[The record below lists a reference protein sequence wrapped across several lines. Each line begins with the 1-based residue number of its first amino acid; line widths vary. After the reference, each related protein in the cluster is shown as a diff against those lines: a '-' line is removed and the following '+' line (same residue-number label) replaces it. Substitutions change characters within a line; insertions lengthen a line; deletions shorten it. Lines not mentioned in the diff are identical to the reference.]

1 MPKLSTG
8 YFASMFISEALPE
21 VSAPRRKRRNS
32 RLLGIALLGFA
43 LNFSI
48 SASAALTI
56 SSVQRASNA
65 DGVGSASVTI
75 FGGVAGAISR
85 CDTTSSTETCDTC
98 RFISGTD
105 TIPDGGN
112 NLSQACNNRRIHPN
126 LLLQISM
133 SSDAT
138 DGRPVVTDSDGQNPI
153 TLASSPNS
161 VAKGSTA
168 TIEITWENV
177 CSRLFAKASDS
188 GSLCVPT
195 ADGVT
200 GSLRIGISS
209 DGDDRLDGTSDDYRT
224 VNFVIRREIG
234 QGTGAG
240 GTSVASNC
248 SVTSAIGICYFEVGS
263 GDSKA
268 FVRSLEALNGFPSG
282 SNIQFKFVRFFFD
295 ERGFNYIGSGS
306 DYVDLPISSSGV
318 SSFSVS
324 PKRIESLKNE
334 QTYYFRAAVVDA
346 AGNVGY
352 YTAAADNTD
361 CSRGANPSSTT
372 CRTATPSE
380 VVGVL
385 SQSSCFIA
393 TAAHGSNMQNDVE
406 LLRDFRDQRLQT
418 SAFGRALVRL
428 YYSVS
433 PPLAQTLQHHAELK
447 PVVRA
452 ALSPVTGL
460 ASWIL
465 QVGWWF
471 AFASITVLGTFA
483 FFIGRWIRRVTSPVV
498 TILALALL
506 LSMPSVVLAEV
517 KSSDE
522 AGLEEPLDEEA
533 AADAD
538 LEKDAEE
545 VAEPEYPQPGA
556 PEPGSTDAEPEPVAN
571 NPSST
576 DPMAS
581 PTPAPLIEPLEPP
594 GGLQL
599 APLLKRP
606 KAIGEEGEYYHD
618 TEDVD
623 NSSLGTFGQPEA
635 VTREGHHLHGAPSKI
650 EFSGQSGREAPMSIG
665 TQGEFFYPVEKSEF
679 VGAAGVRFGV
689 WSPPDIRNPNNGLTF
704 KQIYKTSTSL
714 PSIGFDYEYPFTRAI
729 GRMGLRTEL
738 GIVSAQAKGRFKNPS
753 RVDEE
758 TDERFT
764 FLMLPLQATLLYRF
778 QFWDSQLFVPFVEGG
793 GMYAPIIELR
803 DDNKSPRFGGAPA
816 VVAAGGLN
824 ILLDGLDPK
833 SILHLDADY
842 GINHVWLTLQ
852 YRQIV
857 GVKKDLDISSN
868 LISAGLSFDF

>member
-1 MPKLSTG
+1 MSRNTSQDPL
-8 YFASMFISEALPE
+8 
-21 VSAPRRKRRNS
+21 NS
-32 RLLGIALLGFA
+32 RQAQPARPCISLRMLRTLIGAMLTLLILPTAA
-43 LNFSI
+43 H
-48 SASAALTI
+48 AALTI

-65 DGVGSASVTI
+65 DGVGSASVTVY
-75 FGGVAGAISR
+75 GGVAGDVAR
-85 CDTTSSTETCDTC
+85 CDTTSSTETCNTC
-98 RFISGTD
+98 RFLDGTD
-105 TIPDGGN
+105 TIPDAGN

-138 DGRPVVTDSDGQNPI
+138 DGRPVVTDADGQNAI
-153 TLASSPNS
+153 NLASAPSS
-161 VAKGSTA
+161 VAKGGTA
-168 TIEITWENV
+168 TIELTWENV

-209 DGDDRLDGTSDDYRT
+209 DGDDRLDGSGDDYRT

-234 QGTGAG
+234 QGASAG
-240 GTSVASNC
+240 GTSVADNC
-248 SVTSAIGICYFEVGS
+248 SVTSAIGICYFEMGS

-282 SNIQFKFVRFFFD
+282 NNIQFKFVRFYFD
-295 ERGFNYIGSGS
+295 DRGFDYIGAGS
-306 DYVDLPISSSGV
+306 SYVDLPINSTDV

-334 QTYYFRAAVVDA
+334 QTYFFRAAVVDA

-352 YTAAADNTD
+352 YTAAADNND
-361 CSRGANPSSTT
+361 CTRGVNPASTT
-372 CRTATPSE
+372 CRTATPGE

-393 TAAHGSNMQNDVE
+393 TAAHGSNMSRDVE
-406 LLRDFRDQRLQT
+406 LLRDFRDQRLQS
-418 SAFGRALVRL
+418 SAVGRGLVQL
-428 YYSVS
+428 YYRLS
-433 PPLAQTLQHHAELK
+433 PPLAQALERHQEWK
-447 PVVRA
+447 PFVRA
-452 ALSPVTGL
+452 ALTPITAL
-460 ASWIL
+460 ARWIL
-465 QVGWWF
+465 QAGWWSTL
-471 AFASITVLGTFA
+471 AILGAIATAVLL
-483 FFIGRWIRRVTSPVV
+483 IGVWLRGARPSRQAIAGLV
-498 TILALALL
+498 ACALL
-506 LSMPSVVLAEV
+506 IGAPSVGFSQV
-517 KSSDE
+517 DE
-522 AGLEEPLDEEA
+522 SEEA
-533 AADAD
+533 A
-538 LEKDAEE
+538 LEENLSEAQATEPETEDEE

-556 PEPGSTDAEPEPVAN
+556 EEPGAIDEEPEQVAD
-571 NPSST
+571 T
-576 DPMAS
+576 A
-581 PTPAPLIEPLEPP
+581 PTPAPAAPSANLIEPLEPP

-599 APLLKRP
+599 APMLKRP
-606 KAIGEEGEYYHD
+606 KAVGEEGEYYHD
-618 TEDVD
+618 TDDVD
-623 NSSLGTFGQPEA
+623 NAALGTFAQPER
-635 VTREGHHLHGAPSKI
+635 VTREGQHLHGAPPPI
-650 EFSGQSGREAPMSIG
+650 EFSGQGGREKPMSIS
-665 TQGEFFYPVEKSEF
+665 TQGEFYYPVEKSEF

-689 WSPPDIRNPNNGLTF
+689 LSPPDLRNPDNGLTF
-704 KQIYKTSTSL
+704 KQIYKNSSVL
-714 PSIGFDYEYPFTRAI
+714 PAIGFDYEYPFTRAI
-729 GRMGLRTEL
+729 GRMGLRAEV
-738 GIVSAQAKGRFKNPS
+738 GIITAQAKGRFKNPT

-778 QFWDSQLFVPFVEGG
+778 QFWDTQLFVPFVEGG

-803 DDNKSPRFGGAPA
+803 DDTKAPRYGGAPA
-816 VVAAGGLN
+816 AVAAGGLN
-824 ILLDGLDPK
+824 ILLDGLDPT

>member
-1 MPKLSTG
+1 MLTLLIMPT
-8 YFASMFISEALPE
+8 AAH
-21 VSAPRRKRRNS
+21 
-32 RLLGIALLGFA
+32 
-43 LNFSI
+43 
-48 SASAALTI
+48 AALTI

-75 FGGVAGAISR
+75 YGGVAGDVAR
-85 CDTTSSTETCDTC
+85 CDTTSSTETCNTC
-98 RFISGTD
+98 RFIDGTD
-105 TIPDGGN
+105 TIPDAGN

-138 DGRPVVTDSDGQNPI
+138 DGRPVVTDADGQNAI
-153 TLASSPNS
+153 TLASAPSS

-168 TIEITWENV
+168 TIELTWENV

-209 DGDDRLDGTSDDYRT
+209 DGDDRLDGSGDDYRT

-234 QGTGAG
+234 QGASAG
-240 GTSVASNC
+240 GTSVADNC
-248 SVTSAIGICYFEVGS
+248 SVTSAIGICYFEMGS

-282 SNIQFKFVRFFFD
+282 NNIQFKFVRFYFD
-295 ERGFNYIGSGS
+295 DRGFDFIGAGS
-306 DYVDLPISSSGV
+306 NYVDLPINSTDV

-352 YTAAADNTD
+352 YTAAADNND
-361 CSRGANPSSTT
+361 CTRGVNPASTT
-372 CRTATPSE
+372 CRTATPGE

-393 TAAHGSNMQNDVE
+393 TAAHGSNMSREVE
-406 LLRDFRDQRLQT
+406 LLRDFRDQRLQS
-418 SAFGRALVRL
+418 SAVGRALVQL
-428 YYSVS
+428 YYRLS
-433 PPLAQTLQHHAELK
+433 PPLAQALERHPEWKPFVRTALTPVTALARWVLRAGWWSTLAAI
-447 PVVRA
+447 A
-452 ALSPVTGL
+452 ALATAALGIGIWRGRSRSSQQAIAGL
-460 ASWIL
+460 VAC
-465 QVGWWF
+465 
-471 AFASITVLGTFA
+471 
-483 FFIGRWIRRVTSPVV
+483 
-498 TILALALL
+498 ALL
-506 LSMPSVVLAEV
+506 IVAPSVGFSQV
-517 KSSDE
+517 DE
-522 AGLEEPLDEEA
+522 SEEA
-533 AADAD
+533 ALEENLSEAQATDAD
-538 LEKDAEE
+538 PGPEDEE
-545 VAEPEYPQPGA
+545 VAAPEYPQPGA
-556 PEPGSTDAEPEPVAN
+556 EEPGATDEEPEQVADTTPNAEPL
-571 NPSST
+571 
-576 DPMAS
+576 AS
-581 PTPAPLIEPLEPP
+581 PTPAPLIEPLEPA

-599 APLLKRP
+599 APMLKRP
-606 KAIGEEGEYYHD
+606 KAVGEEGEYYHD
-618 TEDVD
+618 TDDVD
-623 NSSLGTFGQPEA
+623 NAALGTFAQPER
-635 VTREGHHLHGAPSKI
+635 VTREGQHLHGAPPPI
-650 EFSGQSGREAPMSIG
+650 EFSGQGGREKPMSIS
-665 TQGEFFYPVEKSEF
+665 TQGEFYYPVEKSEF

-689 WSPPDIRNPNNGLTF
+689 LSPPDLRNPDNGLTF
-704 KQIYKTSTSL
+704 KQIYKSSSVL
-714 PSIGFDYEYPFTRAI
+714 PAIGFDYEYPFTRAI
-729 GRMGLRTEL
+729 GRMGLRAEV
-738 GIVSAQAKGRFKNPS
+738 GIISAQAKGRFKNPA
-753 RVDEE
+753 RIDEE

-803 DDNKSPRFGGAPA
+803 DDTKAPRYGGAPA
-816 VVAAGGLN
+816 AVAAGGLN
-824 ILLDGLDPK
+824 ILLDGLDPT

>member
-1 MPKLSTG
+1 M
-8 YFASMFISEALPE
+8 
-21 VSAPRRKRRNS
+21 S
-32 RLLGIALLGFA
+32 RLTSQALLNCCRMKPAQLLSALIWTALICTGFTIEA
-43 LNFSI
+43 N
-48 SASAALTI
+48 AALTI

-75 FGGVAGAISR
+75 FGGVAGDVAR
-85 CDTTSSTETCDTC
+85 CDTTSSTETCNTC
-98 RFISGTD
+98 RFLDGTD
-105 TIPDGGN
+105 TIPDAGN

-138 DGRPVVTDSDGQNPI
+138 DGRPVVTDADGQNAI
-153 TLASSPNS
+153 TLASAPSS

-168 TIEITWENV
+168 TIELTWENV

-209 DGDDRLDGTSDDYRT
+209 DGDDRLDGSGDDYRT

-234 QGTGAG
+234 QGASAG
-240 GTSVASNC
+240 GTSVADNC
-248 SVTSAIGICYFEVGS
+248 SVTSAIGICYFEMGS

-282 SNIQFKFVRFFFD
+282 NNIQFKFVRFYFD
-295 ERGFNYIGSGS
+295 DRGFDYIGAGS
-306 DYVDLPISSSGV
+306 SYVDLPINSTDV

-352 YTAAADNTD
+352 YTAAADNND
-361 CSRGANPSSTT
+361 CTRGVNPASTT
-372 CRTATPSE
+372 CRTATPGE

-393 TAAHGSNMQNDVE
+393 TAAHGSNMSDDVE
-406 LLRDFRDQRLQT
+406 LLRDFRDQRLQ
-418 SAFGRALVRL
+418 SSFVGRAFVQL
-428 YYSVS
+428 YYQLS
-433 PPLAQTLQHHAELK
+433 PPLAQALERHPAWK
-447 PVVRA
+447 PFVRTALAPVTAWARWVLRAGWWSSLATIAVFASA
-452 ALSPVTGL
+452 ALL
-460 ASWIL
+460 
-465 QVGWWF
+465 
-471 AFASITVLGTFA
+471 
-483 FFIGRWIRRVTSPVV
+483 IGHWIRRARSSRQAIAGLMTC
-498 TILALALL
+498 ALL
-506 LSMPSVVLAEV
+506 LGAPSVGFSQV
-517 KSSDE
+517 DE
-522 AGLEEPLDEEA
+522 SKEAALEENLSEA
-533 AADAD
+533 EATESATED
-538 LEKDAEE
+538 EE
-545 VAEPEYPQPGA
+545 VAAPEYPQPGA
-556 PEPGSTDAEPEPVAN
+556 EEPGATDEEPEQIADTAPNAEPL
-571 NPSST
+571 
-576 DPMAS
+576 AS

-599 APLLKRP
+599 APMLKRP

-618 TEDVD
+618 TDDVD
-623 NSSLGTFGQPEA
+623 NAALGTFAQPER
-635 VTREGHHLHGAPSKI
+635 VTREGQHLHGAPPPI
-650 EFSGQSGREAPMSIG
+650 EFSGQGGREKPMSIS
-665 TQGEFFYPVEKSEF
+665 TQGEFYYPVEKSEF

-689 WSPPDIRNPNNGLTF
+689 LSPPDLRNPDNGLTF
-704 KQIYKTSTSL
+704 KQIYKNSSVL
-714 PSIGFDYEYPFTRAI
+714 PAIGFDYEYPFTRAI
-729 GRMGLRTEL
+729 GRMGLRAEV
-738 GIVSAQAKGRFKNPS
+738 GIITAQAKGRFKNPA
-753 RVDEE
+753 RIDEE

-778 QFWDSQLFVPFVEGG
+778 QFWDTQLFVPFVEGG

-803 DDNKSPRFGGAPA
+803 DDTKAPRYGGAPA
-816 VVAAGGLN
+816 AVAAGGLN
-824 ILLDGLDPK
+824 ILLDGLDPT